1 MRLAYDL
8 GALDLAARRCH
19 NALIAC
25 VSVDTKEDTH
35 SDAAPRKPAWM
46 LGLQAFGSILSLRQS
61 KFAAPISLQAG
72 LLPAHLPV
80 PGKMR
85 QSAWAATK

>member
-1 MRLAYDL
+1 MRLASDL

-46 LGLQAFGSILSLRQS
+46 LGLQAFGSILSLSASQS
-61 KFAAPISLQAG
+61 LLHPYPFRPVSCRTPAG
-72 LLPAHLPV
+72 AR
-80 PGKMR
+80 KMC
-85 QSAWAATK
+85 QPEPAATK

>member
-1 MRLAYDL
+1 MRLASDL

-46 LGLQAFGSILSLRQS
+46 LGLQAFSSIPSLSA
-61 KFAAPISLQAG
+61 KI
-72 LLPAHLPV
+72 
-80 PGKMR
+80 
-85 QSAWAATK
+85 